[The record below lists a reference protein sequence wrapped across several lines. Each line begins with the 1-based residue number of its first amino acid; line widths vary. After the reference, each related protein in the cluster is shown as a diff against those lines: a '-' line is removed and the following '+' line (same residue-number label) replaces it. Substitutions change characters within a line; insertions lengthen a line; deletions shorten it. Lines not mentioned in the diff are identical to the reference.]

1 MLHKPLKKSEKPPRV
16 NREELNNSRQL
27 FYAVESRTIGA
38 DNHVRRASRKIQRLL
53 SDSPEVAKFWRS
65 LSPEVCGS
73 FEFVVTL
80 LDLNAAPAP
89 QLPDEPVTVSPHDL
103 ATFVRLT
110 EESRSYE
117 EDKLNLLA
125 RWKLLELKLGR
136 AVPSSEF
143 LKMAST
149 PEAKP

>member
-16 NREELNNSRQL
+16 NREELSNLRQL

-38 DNHVRRASRKIQRLL
+38 DNHVHRASRKIQRLL

-65 LSPEVCGS
+65 LSPEVCDS
-73 FEFVVTL
+73 IKLLVTL
-80 LDLNAAPAP
+80 LDLNAVAAP
-89 QLPDEPVTVSPHDL
+89 QIPDEPETVSPHDL
-103 ATFVRLT
+103 ATLARLT
-110 EESRSYE
+110 EDARSY
-117 EDKLNLLA
+117 DANQLNLLA

-143 LKMAST
+143 SKMASI